1 MRMGK
6 GEEDGKRGMK
16 RMTKA
21 TGRDK
26 PVPTI
31 IIPCVPPMYPC
42 VPTVSLQAAV
52 MDLDPRSEG
61 LYGQDPPRP
70 PCVPVSP
77 LPRDKVVSGV
87 PRRGSVPVSCPV
99 PPSGP
104 PGGIPQ
110 LEVLL
115 RQVHSLQKVREAT
128 TQELV
133 KAQDCSEGLRQ
144 HLEQLEQHKEAL
156 ERSWQQVQ
164 ESLQRAQLQ
173 GKEVDAKGQ
182 RRCGLCLEKQQDL
195 EGTKQQWEELQ
206 NLRRGHRWQHCQQL
220 EAIMEEL
227 KQLRVTHVS
236 PGLGSLAHLGV
247 PHTPGC
253 PGTPWH
259 HPLPPVPPQAPAH
272 LEAELVQLEKMEE
285 KWLSWERRV
294 MDAEEQ
300 LGPEAPVLRRLVQQE
315 QEGAGQQLEVE
326 LGRQQLSLQR
336 CDRLAEELQ
345 QLQRPQEALP
355 E

>member
-1 MRMGK
+1 
-6 GEEDGKRGMK
+6 
-16 RMTKA
+16 
-21 TGRDK
+21 
-26 PVPTI
+26 
-31 IIPCVPPMYPC
+31 MYPC
-42 VPTVSLQAAV
+42 VTTVSLQAAV
-52 MDLDPRSEG
+52 MDLDPRSDG

-77 LPRDKVVSGV
+77 RPRDKVVSGV
-87 PRRGSVPVSCPV
+87 PRRGSAPVPCPV

-104 PGGIPQ
+104 PERIPQ

-133 KAQDCSEGLRQ
+133 KGQNCSEGLRQ

-182 RRCGLCLEKQQDL
+182 RRCGLCLEQQQDL
-195 EGTKQQWEELQ
+195 EGTKQQWEQLQ

-220 EAIMEEL
+220 DAIMEEL
-227 KQLRVTHVS
+227 KHLRVTH
-236 PGLGSLAHLGV
+236 
-247 PHTPGC
+247 
-253 PGTPWH
+253 
-259 HPLPPVPPQAPAH
+259 APAH

-294 MDAEEQ
+294 MDTEEQ
-300 LGPEAPVLRRLVQQE
+300 LGPEAPVLRRLVRQE
-315 QEGAGQQLEVE
+315 QEGAEQQLEVE

-336 CDRLAEELQ
+336 RDRLAEELQ
-345 QLQRPQEALP
+345 QLQRPQEALA

>member
-1 MRMGK
+1 
-6 GEEDGKRGMK
+6 
-16 RMTKA
+16 
-21 TGRDK
+21 
-26 PVPTI
+26 
-31 IIPCVPPMYPC
+31 
-42 VPTVSLQAAV
+42 
-52 MDLDPRSEG
+52 MDLDPRSEE
-61 LYGQDPPRP
+61 LYGQEPPRP

-77 LPRDKVVSGV
+77 RPRDKVVSGV

-104 PGGIPQ
+104 PGRIPQ
-110 LEVLL
+110 LEALL
-115 RQVHSLQKVREAT
+115 RQVHSVQTVREAT

-173 GKEVDAKGQ
+173 GKEVDAKSQ

-195 EGTKQQWEELQ
+195 EGTKQQWEQLQ

-227 KQLRVTHVS
+227 KQLRVTY
-236 PGLGSLAHLGV
+236 
-247 PHTPGC
+247 
-253 PGTPWH
+253 
-259 HPLPPVPPQAPAH
+259 APAH

-336 CDRLAEELQ
+336 RDRLAEELQ
-345 QLQRPQEALP
+345 MLQRPQEALP

>member
-227 KQLRVTHVS
+227 KQLRVTH
-236 PGLGSLAHLGV
+236 
-247 PHTPGC
+247 
-253 PGTPWH
+253 
-259 HPLPPVPPQAPAH
+259 APAH